1 MLMQSGTQTQDL
13 ILASLPI
20 DPRFKE
26 ALIFKA
32 SYLVSVWYCKEL
44 GLLTDLFGNQ
54 LNVVNDA
61 GRSDIELNDSSLAEQ
76 KHSTSEGSI

>member
-1 MLMQSGTQTQDL
+1 MDTASTHLLVLCHFLMRMHSGTQTQDL

-32 SYLVSVWYCKEL
+32 SYLVSV
-44 GLLTDLFGNQ
+44 
-54 LNVVNDA
+54 
-61 GRSDIELNDSSLAEQ
+61 
-76 KHSTSEGSI
+76 